1 VTVTRHGVSTF
12 FDLLHISAI
21 MISGERNKM
30 EIYEMFGDYLIRTA
44 LMFAVLFVLVLIVSK
59 LFKEE

>member
-1 VTVTRHGVSTF
+1 
-12 FDLLHISAI
+12 
-21 MISGERNKM
+21 MILEERNKV

-44 LMFAVLFVLVLIVSK
+44 LMFAVLFVLGLIVSK